1 MAIDKIELI
10 KIALRD
16 YKKLMEASLKAL
28 SAKLKD
34 DSISDEEWWQAFQ
47 GVGYCSGSLNTA
59 GGLLKILEI
68 DDDEL
73 IEALDEFSCSPAHQS

>member
-16 YKKLMEASLKAL
+16 YKKLMEASLRAL
-28 SAKLKD
+28 SAKIND
-34 DSISDEEWWQAFQ
+34 DNISDEEWWPAFQ
-47 GVGYCSGSLNTA
+47 GAAYCSGSLNTA
-59 GGLLKILEI
+59 GGLLKILDM

-73 IEALDEFSCSPAHQS
+73 TEALDEFSHNPARQS